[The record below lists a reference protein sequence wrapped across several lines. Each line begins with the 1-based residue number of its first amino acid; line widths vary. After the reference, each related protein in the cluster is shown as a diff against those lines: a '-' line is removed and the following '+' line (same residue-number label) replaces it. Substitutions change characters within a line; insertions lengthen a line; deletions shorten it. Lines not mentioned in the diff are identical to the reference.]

1 MDGSEVRTAN
11 PVCVRRD
18 PAVQLEIEGS
28 GSSRTMEQQTKAWVE
43 ALEATGATFPSS
55 AVHPSP
61 SITGGKVE
69 TRELRGRSRT
79 GHWLDIRAGELDLT
93 LES

>member
-1 MDGSEVRTAN
+1 MVFSASYCGWHGVRTAN
-11 PVCVRRD
+11 PVCVRGD
-18 PAVQLEIEGS
+18 PVVQLKIESS
-28 GSSRTMEQQTKAWVE
+28 GSSRTMEQHTKAWVE

-69 TRELRGRSRT
+69 SREPRGRS
-79 GHWLDIRAGELDLT
+79 G
-93 LES
+93 